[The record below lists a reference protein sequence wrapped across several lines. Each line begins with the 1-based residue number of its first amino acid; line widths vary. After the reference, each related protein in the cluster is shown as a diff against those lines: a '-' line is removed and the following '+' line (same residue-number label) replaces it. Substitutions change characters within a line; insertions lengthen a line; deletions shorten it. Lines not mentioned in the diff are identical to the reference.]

1 MDGPSGVTQCPIAPN
16 QTYTYNF
23 TTGDIDGTFFWHGH
37 YKQHYVDGFK
47 GPMIIHDPND
57 NHVDFDASPSATY
70 SSEAMLLLS
79 DWYHEQSE
87 VLLERYLDGAINPD
101 GIEPIWDSGLIN
113 GIGQFE
119 CAKNPN
125 VTCIQQEKQA
135 YVQTIGVGE
144 TIRLRV
150 CNAASFAAF
159 LFSIDGHSLTVIEVD
174 SVDVIPYTVDSLV
187 INIAQRYSVLV
198 TANQPIGNYLM
209 RAVMYHGDPW
219 TATNIMPVGMN
230 PTVTAILN
238 YNKVLPAKAPI
249 TIQPLQNPS
258 ILIDTNL
265 VPSEPKQPP
274 PIGANDLTVLF
285 EFEFTTKGNDTYQKA
300 YPSVSTLK
308 DGKWDLHFTNSYT
321 PLMGD
326 FLLNQAWEQGSQWI
340 PEAASNTLFVKT
352 GQVVDIIVRN
362 DDAGEHP
369 MHLHGQSFWVMDMG
383 VANSF
388 ASIPRTYTNKNPV
401 RRDVVSVTACPYD
414 DNGCL
419 PRNATGFSG
428 WTAPLNGTNVNALPE
443 DTGGASNWFGYA
455 VLRFVADNPGIWLF
469 HCHIEWHIAAGL
481 VMNFAVGVPEIQQLS
496 RPGVANQ
503 TCSSLNQWKTIHDLV
518 DRKQFEKYEQE
529 FKELL
534 IVFWAEKM
542 ESGDMKKTELQ
553 KVCKEWTQAYNDFTK
568 NGELLKMD
576 DTDKEKLVSLIQD
589 GFKAFPSSGFG
600 VENAL
605 TQAAKDISKV
615 WDLQNKLKDKF
626 AKLMNEVEKVNFHI
640 TTVLKLIVVDNDF
653 QKLKDTARISEFACW
668 VEKPTETTVF
678 EYSNFIEPEV
688 HCKGEHPIKLKAYNF
703 DWDQLWDSQT
713 RKESPTPPVPRNVQD
728 VSDNTSVEEFDV
740 MLSFS
745 SSAIILC
752 LSPEYLTSDGC
763 KKVYN
768 FASEIEKP
776 LIPVYMFG
784 EMTNQEIQALKTN
797 VDTSV
802 PFFLTSGKLL
812 ADFGTSKLG
821 SHQFTNAL
829 QVVVNHIKEMVPRF
843 KNTSVPPVS
852 AAELSKLKQWLNPVD
867 FTSDLED
874 YKKDFV
880 LGTRKWLED
889 EVCDWARSVND
900 SSVLWACGAAGT
912 GKSLFSYHITQHLPQ
927 EEFVTSIFFFCRH
940 NNDMKNSPEVL
951 VKTLIWMLCEEFDS
965 FKEYV
970 EKEREA
976 EEKNKQSKSS
986 IVSFPLSAFQKLVL
1000 GGLHH
1005 LKNPKKTVLI
1015 TIDALDELNKQTR
1028 SVVLEILSELCA
1040 SNNTGLP
1047 AFVKFFVTGRP
1058 EKDIYDCLTKI
1069 NSFELEPT
1077 REENLA
1083 DVELVVNDKFTKIWK
1098 KQDFN
1103 PMFKECLTLVV
1114 DKSEGLFIYVKLIC
1128 QYLAE
1133 NQIPLEEALEEI
1145 KNFSA
1150 GPDSVYSAIARVAID
1165 AITKSVYQDVFGA
1178 ILFVLEPLSLE
1189 HLSLFA
1195 GKTIEQTV
1203 HLFDKMRSILKLVDG
1218 KVSILHKSVKD
1229 FFTSNRCNGDLYIDS
1244 LNANALLAT

>member
-1 MDGPSGVTQCPIAPN
+1 MTEVQDGMPMD
-16 QTYTYNF
+16 
-23 TTGDIDGTFFWHGH
+23 TT
-37 YKQHYVDGFK
+37 
-47 GPMIIHDPND
+47 N
-57 NHVDFDASPSATY
+57 
-70 SSEAMLLLS
+70 
-79 DWYHEQSE
+79 
-87 VLLERYLDGAINPD
+87 
-101 GIEPIWDSGLIN
+101 
-113 GIGQFE
+113 
-119 CAKNPN
+119 
-125 VTCIQQEKQA
+125 
-135 YVQTIGVGE
+135 TI
-144 TIRLRV
+144 
-150 CNAASFAAF
+150 
-159 LFSIDGHSLTVIEVD
+159 
-174 SVDVIPYTVDSLV
+174 
-187 INIAQRYSVLV
+187 
-198 TANQPIGNYLM
+198 
-209 RAVMYHGDPW
+209 
-219 TATNIMPVGMN
+219 
-230 PTVTAILN
+230 
-238 YNKVLPAKAPI
+238 
-249 TIQPLQNPS
+249 
-258 ILIDTNL
+258 
-265 VPSEPKQPP
+265 
-274 PIGANDLTVLF
+274 
-285 EFEFTTKGNDTYQKA
+285 
-300 YPSVSTLK
+300 
-308 DGKWDLHFTNSYT
+308 
-321 PLMGD
+321 
-326 FLLNQAWEQGSQWI
+326 
-340 PEAASNTLFVKT
+340 
-352 GQVVDIIVRN
+352 
-362 DDAGEHP
+362 
-369 MHLHGQSFWVMDMG
+369 
-383 VANSF
+383 
-388 ASIPRTYTNKNPV
+388 
-401 RRDVVSVTACPYD
+401 
-414 DNGCL
+414 
-419 PRNATGFSG
+419 
-428 WTAPLNGTNVNALPE
+428 
-443 DTGGASNWFGYA
+443 
-455 VLRFVADNPGIWLF
+455 
-469 HCHIEWHIAAGL
+469 
-481 VMNFAVGVPEIQQLS
+481 
-496 RPGVANQ
+496 
-503 TCSSLNQWKTIHDLV
+503 KTIHDLV

-568 NGELLKMD
+568 NGELLKMN

-589 GFKAFPSSGFG
+589 GFKAFPSSGLNEG
-600 VENAL
+600 NAL
-605 TQAAKDISKV
+605 AQAAKDISKIFPSFGLVWAVGSLGYSV

-626 AKLMNEVEKVNFHI
+626 DKLMNEVEKVNFHI
-640 TTVLKLIVVDNDF
+640 TTVLKLIVVDNDLSFRIAKVVSTTMDLIISTIKLHSNIVVNDEYNGNATYANIEAQKDWRCKKDLIPAIYKVFELRSDFKCFVYYKKLTNSGNYVF

-668 VEKPTETTVF
+668 VENPTETTVF
-678 EYSNFIEPEV
+678 EYGDFIEPEV

-713 RKESPTPPVPRNVQD
+713 QKEFPTPPVSRNVED

-745 SSAIILC
+745 QSTKEQVYVLYDALLASLNGIKIWIDQKEMKGDINRSMAHGVLRSSAIILC

-802 PFFLTSGKLL
+802 PFFLTTGKLR

-852 AAELSKLKQWLNPVD
+852 AAEQSKLKQWLNPVD

-889 EVCDWARSVND
+889 EVCDWATSVNG

-912 GKSLFSYHITQHLPQ
+912 GKSLFSYHITQHLPK

-940 NNDMKNSPEVL
+940 NNDMKKNPEVL

-986 IVSFPLSAFQKLVL
+986 IVSYPLSAFQKLVL

-1005 LKNPKKTVLI
+1005 LKDSKKTVLI

-1150 GPDSVYSAIARVAID
+1150 GPDSVYSVIARVAMD
-1165 AITKSVYQDVFGA
+1165 AVTKSVYQDVFGA

-1189 HLSLFA
+1189 HLSFFA
-1195 GKTIEQTV
+1195 DAFYLEAS
-1203 HLFDKMRSILKLVDG
+1203 RW
-1218 KVSILHKSVKD
+1218 
-1229 FFTSNRCNGDLYIDS
+1229 
-1244 LNANALLAT
+1244 

>member
-119 CAKNPN
+119 CTKNPN
-125 VTCIQQEKQA
+125 VTCVQQEKQA
-135 YVQTIGVGE
+135 YVQTIGIGE

-230 PTVTAILN
+230 PTVTAVLN
-238 YNKVLPAKAPI
+238 YNKVLPAKAPS

-383 VANSF
+383 VANSL
-388 ASIPRTYTNKNPV
+388 ASIPRTYPNKNPV

-419 PRNATGFSG
+419 PGNATGFSG

-503 TCSSLNQWKTIHDLV
+503 TCSSLNQW
-518 DRKQFEKYEQE
+518 
-529 FKELL
+529 
-534 IVFWAEKM
+534 
-542 ESGDMKKTELQ
+542 S
-553 KVCKEWTQAYNDFTK
+553 
-568 NGELLKMD
+568 LK
-576 DTDKEKLVSLIQD
+576 
-589 GFKAFPSSGFG
+589 
-600 VENAL
+600 
-605 TQAAKDISKV
+605 
-615 WDLQNKLKDKF
+615 
-626 AKLMNEVEKVNFHI
+626 
-640 TTVLKLIVVDNDF
+640 
-653 QKLKDTARISEFACW
+653 
-668 VEKPTETTVF
+668 
-678 EYSNFIEPEV
+678 
-688 HCKGEHPIKLKAYNF
+688 
-703 DWDQLWDSQT
+703 T
-713 RKESPTPPVPRNVQD
+713 RK
-728 VSDNTSVEEFDV
+728 
-740 MLSFS
+740 
-745 SSAIILC
+745 
-752 LSPEYLTSDGC
+752 
-763 KKVYN
+763 
-768 FASEIEKP
+768 
-776 LIPVYMFG
+776 
-784 EMTNQEIQALKTN
+784 
-797 VDTSV
+797 
-802 PFFLTSGKLL
+802 
-812 ADFGTSKLG
+812 
-821 SHQFTNAL
+821 
-829 QVVVNHIKEMVPRF
+829 
-843 KNTSVPPVS
+843 
-852 AAELSKLKQWLNPVD
+852 
-867 FTSDLED
+867 
-874 YKKDFV
+874 
-880 LGTRKWLED
+880 
-889 EVCDWARSVND
+889 
-900 SSVLWACGAAGT
+900 
-912 GKSLFSYHITQHLPQ
+912 
-927 EEFVTSIFFFCRH
+927 
-940 NNDMKNSPEVL
+940 
-951 VKTLIWMLCEEFDS
+951 
-965 FKEYV
+965 
-970 EKEREA
+970 
-976 EEKNKQSKSS
+976 
-986 IVSFPLSAFQKLVL
+986 
-1000 GGLHH
+1000 
-1005 LKNPKKTVLI
+1005 
-1015 TIDALDELNKQTR
+1015 
-1028 SVVLEILSELCA
+1028 
-1040 SNNTGLP
+1040 
-1047 AFVKFFVTGRP
+1047 
-1058 EKDIYDCLTKI
+1058 
-1069 NSFELEPT
+1069 
-1077 REENLA
+1077 
-1083 DVELVVNDKFTKIWK
+1083 
-1098 KQDFN
+1098 
-1103 PMFKECLTLVV
+1103 
-1114 DKSEGLFIYVKLIC
+1114 
-1128 QYLAE
+1128 
-1133 NQIPLEEALEEI
+1133 
-1145 KNFSA
+1145 
-1150 GPDSVYSAIARVAID
+1150 
-1165 AITKSVYQDVFGA
+1165 
-1178 ILFVLEPLSLE
+1178 
-1189 HLSLFA
+1189 
-1195 GKTIEQTV
+1195 
-1203 HLFDKMRSILKLVDG
+1203 
-1218 KVSILHKSVKD
+1218 
-1229 FFTSNRCNGDLYIDS
+1229 
-1244 LNANALLAT
+1244 